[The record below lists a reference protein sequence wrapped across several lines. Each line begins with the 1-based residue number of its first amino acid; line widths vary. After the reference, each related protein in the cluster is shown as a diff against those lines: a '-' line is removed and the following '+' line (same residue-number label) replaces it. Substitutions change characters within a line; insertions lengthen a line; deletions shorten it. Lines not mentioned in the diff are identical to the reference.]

1 MSATVA
7 SYIAAQPPDIAHI
20 LEQVR
25 EIILAAAP
33 GATEAIGYGM
43 PVFRLETGHIFY
55 LGAWK
60 AHFALY
66 PVYPQA
72 PALEAELTSRRS
84 GKDTLKFK
92 YRDPVP
98 LDLIARLVEAR
109 VATLRGKSSA

>member
-1 MSATVA
+1 MPATVA

-25 EIILAAAP
+25 EIILATAP
-33 GATEAIGYGM
+33 GATEEIKYGM
-43 PVFRLETGHIFY
+43 PVFRLENGYIFY

-92 YRDPVP
+92 YRDPIP
-98 LDLIARLVEAR
+98 FDLIERLVTAR
-109 VATLRGKSSA
+109 VATLKAR